1 MSVSLQFLQR
11 CAAETGYRPGALE
24 KVIRLGELAG
34 DMGRHPFL
42 GTVLALK
49 GGTALNL
56 CFGTPNRLS
65 ADLDF
70 NYTGDASREKMQ
82 ADRPRVEEA
91 LEQLAQRR
99 GYRIQRSADAF
110 AGRKLYLTYGSVL
123 GHQDRIETDLNFLFR
138 TPIGMTG
145 LRDLWQPGGLDR
157 PVLPVV
163 SLDELC
169 IGKVLALLDRAAARD
184 VWDVVRLPG
193 IAGDSLSSRLF
204 RSRLIALSAI
214 LYHPLETYERRML
227 EERINDRLIAE
238 QLVPMLSGDESPGAT
253 DLVERAWAVLAPL
266 LKLTP
271 EEREYTV
278 AVQRGELRT
287 DLLFP
292 DDPEAGKRLGE
303 HPAIQWKLLNVR
315 GHLARLQGQR
325 KQSPLS
331 DEKTEA

>member
-11 CAAETGYRPGALE
+11 CAAETGHRPDALE

-34 DMGRHPFL
+34 DVGRHPFL

-65 ADLDF
+65 VDLDF
-70 NYTGDASREKMQ
+70 NYIGEASREKMQ

-91 LEQLAQRR
+91 LEDLARRR

-138 TPIGMTG
+138 TPVGTIKK
-145 LRDLWQPGGLDR
+145 RELWQPGGLDR

-169 IGKVLALLDRAAARD
+169 IGKILALLDRAAVRD
-184 VWDVVRLPG
+184 AWDVARLPN
-193 IAGDSLSSRLF
+193 IAGDFLSSRLF
-204 RSRLIALSAI
+204 RARLVALSAI
-214 LYHPLETYERRML
+214 LDHPLETYERRML
-227 EERINDRLIAE
+227 EERIDDRSITE
-238 QLVPMLSGDESPGAT
+238 QLLPMLSGIERPEVKE
-253 DLVERAWAVLAPL
+253 LVERAWIVVEPF

-271 EEREYTV
+271 DESEYT
-278 AVQRGELRT
+278 AAIQRGELQ
-287 DLLFP
+287 LHILFR
-292 DDPEAGKRLGE
+292 DDPEVGKSLGE
-303 HPAIQWKLLNVR
+303 HPAIQWKLLNVQK
-315 GHLARLQGQR
+315 HLARLQGKQ
-325 KQSPLS
+325 KQSLLS
-331 DEKTEA
+331 DAKRED

>member
-1 MSVSLQFLQR
+1 MNVSLQFLQR
-11 CAAETGYRPGALE
+11 CAAETGYRPEVLE

-34 DMGRHPFL
+34 DIGRHPFL
-42 GTVLALK
+42 GIVLALK

-65 ADLDF
+65 VDLDF
-70 NYTGDASREKMQ
+70 NYIGDGSREKMQ
-82 ADRPRVEEA
+82 ADRPQVEEA
-91 LEQLAQRR
+91 LEQLGQRR

-145 LRDLWQPGGLDR
+145 SRVLWQPGGLDQ
-157 PVLPVV
+157 PVIPVV

-184 VWDVVRLPG
+184 AWDVARLPE
-193 IAGDSLSSRLF
+193 IAGDSLSSGLF
-204 RSRLIALSAI
+204 RSRLIVLSAI
-214 LYHPLETYERRML
+214 LDHPLETYKRRML
-227 EERINDRLIAE
+227 EKRIDDRSIAE
-238 QLVPMLSGDESPGAT
+238 HLIPMLSGSASPETTG
-253 DLVERAWAVLAPL
+253 LVERAWTVVEPF

-271 EEREYTV
+271 EEREYT
-278 AVQRGELRT
+278 AAIQRGELRT

-292 DDPEAGKRLGE
+292 DNPEAAKSLGE

-315 GHLARLQGQR
+315 EHLTRNPA
-325 KQSPLS
+325 
-331 DEKTEA
+331 TI

>member
-11 CAAETGYRPGALE
+11 SAAETGFRSEALE

-42 GTVLALK
+42 GAVLALK

-65 ADLDF
+65 VDLDF
-70 NYTGDASREKMQ
+70 NYIGDASREKMQ
-82 ADRPRVEEA
+82 ADRPHVEEA
-91 LEQLAQRR
+91 VEQLAQRR

-138 TPIGMTG
+138 TPIGTTE
-145 LRDLWQPGGLDR
+145 LRELWQPGGLDR

-169 IGKVLALLDRAAARD
+169 IGKLLACLDRAAVRD
-184 VWDVVRLPG
+184 AWDVARLPD
-193 IAGDSLSSRLF
+193 IAGNSLSSRLF
-204 RSRLIALSAI
+204 RSRLVALSAI
-214 LYHPLETYERRML
+214 LDHPLETYERRMM
-227 EERINDRLIAE
+227 EERIDDRSIAE
-238 QLVPMLSGDESPGAT
+238 QLVPMLSGSESPEVTG
-253 DLVERAWAVLAPL
+253 LVERAWAVVEPFV
-266 LKLTP
+266 KLTP
-271 EEREYTV
+271 QEREYT
-278 AVQRGELRT
+278 AAIQRGELRT
-287 DLLFP
+287 DLVFT
-292 DDPEAGKRLGE
+292 DDPEAGKRLGG

-315 GHLARLQGQR
+315 EHMARLQGQR
-325 KQSPLS
+325 KQSLLS
-331 DEKTEA
+331 DEKAET

>member
-1 MSVSLQFLQR
+1 MSVSIQFLQR
-11 CAAETGYRPGALE
+11 CAAETWYRPEALE

-34 DMGRHPFL
+34 DVGRHPFL

-65 ADLDF
+65 VDLDF
-70 NYTGDASREKMQ
+70 NYIGDASREKMQ
-82 ADRPRVEEA
+82 ADRPKVEEA

-110 AGRKLYLTYGSVL
+110 AGRKFYLTYGSVL

-138 TPIGMTG
+138 IPIGMTG
-145 LRDLWQPGGLDR
+145 FRKLWQPGGLDQ

-169 IGKVLALLDRAAARD
+169 IGKLLAFLDRAAARD
-184 VWDVVRLPG
+184 AWDVARLPE

-214 LYHPLETYERRML
+214 LNHPLETYERRML
-227 EERINDRLIAE
+227 EERIDDRSIAE
-238 QLVPMLSGDESPGAT
+238 QLVPMLSGSELPGVT
-253 DLVERAWAVLAPL
+253 GLVERAWAVVGPF

-271 EEREYTV
+271 EERKYT
-278 AVQRGELRT
+278 AAIQRGELCT
-287 DLLFP
+287 GFLFP

-303 HPAIQWKLLNVR
+303 HPAIQWKLQNVR
-315 GHLARLQGQR
+315 KHLTRN
-325 KQSPLS
+325 PV
-331 DEKTEA
+331 TI

>member
-11 CAAETGYRPGALE
+11 CAAETGYRPDALE

-34 DMGRHPFL
+34 DVGRHPFL
-42 GTVLALK
+42 GAVLALK

-65 ADLDF
+65 VDLDF
-70 NYTGDASREKMQ
+70 NYIGDANREKMQ
-82 ADRPRVEEA
+82 ADRPQVEEA

-110 AGRKLYLTYGSVL
+110 AGRKFYLTYGSVL

-138 TPIGMTG
+138 TPIGVTRLG
-145 LRDLWQPGGLDR
+145 TLWQPGGLDQ

-184 VWDVVRLPG
+184 AWDVARLPE

-204 RSRLIALSAI
+204 RSRLIVLSAI
-214 LYHPLETYERRML
+214 LNHPLETYERRML
-227 EERINDRLIAE
+227 EERIDDRSIAE
-238 QLVPMLSGDESPGAT
+238 QLVPMLSGSELRGVT
-253 DLVERAWAVLAPL
+253 DLVERAWAVVGPF

-271 EEREYTV
+271 EEREYT
-278 AVQRGELRT
+278 AAIQRGELYT
-287 DLLFP
+287 DFLFP
-292 DDPEAGKRLGE
+292 DDPKAGKCLGE

-315 GHLARLQGQR
+315 GHLTR
-325 KQSPLS
+325 SPV
-331 DEKTEA
+331 TI